1 MKDSRPI
8 VDTGGVS
15 PGLDSE
21 TKAEVN
27 RVLAVRWFQQVWNER
42 RTETIDE
49 LLAPQAI
56 GHMEGGDQ
64 DKAGFK
70 TTREGLLDAFP
81 DIQVKIEDSVAAGD
95 HVVVRWRV
103 TGTHQGAGLGVP
115 PTNRH
120 VEFRGMTWM
129 TFRDGVIVEGWDSW
143 NLGALLESLK

>member
-1 MKDSRPI
+1 MTNSRPI
-8 VDTGGVS
+8 IDTGGVS
-15 PGLDSE
+15 PALDAE

-49 LLAPQAI
+49 LFDPNGI

-70 TTREGLLDAFP
+70 TAREGLLSAFP
-81 DIQVKIEDSVAAGD
+81 DIQVNIEDTAADGD

-103 TGTHQGAGLGVP
+103 RGTHKGAGLGLP
-115 PTNRH
+115 PTNRE

-129 TFRDGVIVEGWDSW
+129 TFKDGVIVEGWDSW
-143 NLGALLESLK
+143 NLGALLESLR